1 MLNDAQN
8 RKLIGKLKR
17 ALEVFEPYVFTKI
30 AQLPYTMY
38 ETVDRLETVPDAT
51 LAAVPETR
59 PTGKTWGGEGRY
71 CWFLTQYTPPNEL
84 AGQPLYL
91 YPELGGY
98 EAMLWVNGEP
108 YGTFATKIVVTRHG
122 NHYCDCFTRAAV
134 PGTPVQLA
142 IEFYA
147 GHYVIGE
154 QPFEERPHRDFRFTA
169 DKISVC
175 IKNQDVLD
183 FILDLRVLL
192 QLVEKLPET
201 SFRRADILNVLT
213 QVHQVLYYDPTA
225 TDAETWHTSLAAARR
240 VMAPALAPKNGGSAP
255 TADLVGH
262 SHIDTAWLWPMDE
275 TIKKIARTAANQFN
289 LLDQYPEYRFIQ
301 SAAYHTWL
309 S

>member
-38 ETVDRLETVPDAT
+38 ETADRLETVPDAT

-240 VMAPALAPKNGGSAP
+240 VMAPALAQ
-255 TADLVGH
+255 
-262 SHIDTAWLWPMDE
+262 
-275 TIKKIARTAANQFN
+275 KKRWQRPHCGPCGP
-289 LLDQYPEYRFIQ
+289 QPY
-301 SAAYHTWL
+301 
-309 S
+309 

>member
-38 ETVDRLETVPDAT
+38 ETADRLETVPDAT

-147 GHYVIGE
+147 GIM
-154 QPFEERPHRDFRFTA
+154 
-169 DKISVC
+169 
-175 IKNQDVLD
+175 
-183 FILDLRVLL
+183 
-192 QLVEKLPET
+192 
-201 SFRRADILNVLT
+201 
-213 QVHQVLYYDPTA
+213 
-225 TDAETWHTSLAAARR
+225 SLASSRLR
-240 VMAPALAPKNGGSAP
+240 NAPTGIFGLLRTKSRSAPKTRMCWTLFLTCGSCC
-255 TADLVGH
+255 
-262 SHIDTAWLWPMDE
+262 SWWRNCR
-275 TIKKIARTAANQFN
+275 K
-289 LLDQYPEYRFIQ
+289 LL
-301 SAAYHTWL
+301 SAAQRF
-309 S
+309 

>member
-38 ETVDRLETVPDAT
+38 ETADRLETVPDAT

-175 IKNQDVLD
+175 TNIQYY
-183 FILDLRVLL
+183 LRFWLGIC
-192 QLVEKLPET
+192 
-201 SFRRADILNVLT
+201 R
-213 QVHQVLYYDPTA
+213 
-225 TDAETWHTSLAAARR
+225 TSLAVSALRIMRYCPSFPKTGHAATP
-240 VMAPALAPKNGGSAP
+240 AACPALSQIPNYSFLIFPRRAFIP
-255 TADLVGH
+255 TAN
-262 SHIDTAWLWPMDE
+262 S
-275 TIKKIARTAANQFN
+275 
-289 LLDQYPEYRFIQ
+289 
-301 SAAYHTWL
+301 
-309 S
+309 

>member
-134 PGTPVQLA
+134 PGTPGL
-142 IEFYA
+142 
-147 GHYVIGE
+147 
-154 QPFEERPHRDFRFTA
+154 
-169 DKISVC
+169 
-175 IKNQDVLD
+175 
-183 FILDLRVLL
+183 
-192 QLVEKLPET
+192 
-201 SFRRADILNVLT
+201 
-213 QVHQVLYYDPTA
+213 
-225 TDAETWHTSLAAARR
+225 
-240 VMAPALAPKNGGSAP
+240 
-255 TADLVGH
+255 
-262 SHIDTAWLWPMDE
+262 
-275 TIKKIARTAANQFN
+275 
-289 LLDQYPEYRFIQ
+289 
-301 SAAYHTWL
+301 
-309 S
+309 

>member
-38 ETVDRLETVPDAT
+38 ETADRLETVPDAT

-154 QPFEERPHRDFRFTA
+154 
-169 DKISVC
+169 
-175 IKNQDVLD
+175 
-183 FILDLRVLL
+183 
-192 QLVEKLPET
+192 
-201 SFRRADILNVLT
+201 
-213 QVHQVLYYDPTA
+213 
-225 TDAETWHTSLAAARR
+225 
-240 VMAPALAPKNGGSAP
+240 
-255 TADLVGH
+255 
-262 SHIDTAWLWPMDE
+262 
-275 TIKKIARTAANQFN
+275 
-289 LLDQYPEYRFIQ
+289 
-301 SAAYHTWL
+301 
-309 S
+309 